1 MRLRAKDGGEMESN
15 MYSTDEQ
22 NQNSGNGDLNNIQQD
37 WAQQQNMPQRPV
49 VINELANKKDG
60 KVATALVLGIMGCVF
75 FWLPFISIILCVI
88 GIVLGIINLA
98 KTKQHTSIS
107 IAGLILSA
115 IGLILSIFLSFVYI
129 LIVFS

>member
-1 MRLRAKDGGEMESN
+1 